1 MSTLELEKSA
11 LQLPVAE
18 RLQLARRLVES
29 IGDSQTEDAAIEE
42 GICRMEDLA
51 SGKVRGLTH
60 EEFWRSLDRP

>member
-29 IGDSQTEDAAIEE
+29 IGDSQAEEVAIEE
-42 GICRMEDLA
+42 GVRRIEDIV
-51 SGKVRGLTH
+51 SGKVRGLTE
-60 EEFWRSLDRP
+60 EEFWRSLK

>member
-1 MSTLELEKSA
+1 MSTVELEKSA

-29 IGDSQTEDAAIEE
+29 IGDSQTEDVAIEE

-51 SGKVRGLTH
+51 SGKVKGLSM
-60 EEFWRSLDRP
+60 EEFLRRLG